1 MPCSIAQ
8 VSTNAVMSTRLPL
21 GDFDVTLGWSV
32 EIWGG
37 HPDLSF
43 FLDSWHS
50 EFVAKPGER
59 QAPRNWQRWSSP
71 DLDKIIEQIPTVGFD
86 DPKGLELGQEYSITA
101 FDVP

>member
-59 QAPRNWQRWSSP
+59 QAPRNWQRWPSPVETSGNKDSSR
-71 DLDKIIEQIPTVGFD
+71 EF
-86 DPKGLELGQEYSITA
+86 TA